1 MTEFPPLQ
9 VVWFKRDLRSFDH
22 QPLVEAARRGPVLPL
37 YIVEPDLW
45 RQPDAS
51 GRHHAFLAECLHEL
65 RQDLARL
72 GQPLIIRKGAAV
84 EVLRALHARRG
95 IATLW
100 SHEET
105 GNGFTYARDLAV
117 KAFCREAGIP
127 WEEPRQTG
135 VVRRLKS
142 RNGWAQ
148 RWDRDMHQPLQ
159 PEPAL
164 TPLPGIEPGPLPTA
178 QDLSLAPDPCPGRQR
193 GGRRAGLA
201 CLDSF
206 LSQRGRT
213 YRAAMSSPVTGFDA
227 CSRLSPH
234 LAFGTLSL
242 REVTQRAADRLRALV
257 ESGDSGAARQWQ
269 GAVGSFLSRLH
280 WHCHFMQKLEDAPE
294 LEFRN
299 LHRAHD
305 GLRPREPDAA
315 RLAAWCAGET
325 GLPFVDATMRAL
337 NATGWMN
344 FRMRAMLMAVAAYHL
359 WLDWRAPGEHLARAF
374 TDYEPGIHWPQVQ
387 MQSGTT
393 GINTIRIYN
402 PVKQGQDQDPQGVF
416 IRRWVPELSEVPDAF
431 LHAPWTWGGAA
442 SLLGRR
448 YPEPI
453 VDPLATARAARDRV
467 WGLRKEREFHR
478 EADRIQD
485 RHGSRKAGIANRGQ
499 RNDGVPAA
507 RKGWTKAAPD
517 GQLSLFAA
525 GPEPVS
531 AVPEPESHPDP
542 AQAGQIT

>member
-1 MTEFPPLQ
+1 MPDFPPLQ
-9 VVWFKRDLRSFDH
+9 VVWFKRDLRCFDH
-22 QPLVEAARRGPVLPL
+22 QPLVEASRRGPVLPL

-45 RQPDAS
+45 RQPDVS
-51 GRHHAFLAECLHEL
+51 GRQYSFLAECLTEL
-65 RQDLARL
+65 RDDLARL

-84 EVLRALHARRG
+84 DVFRALHARRG
-95 IATLW
+95 IDTLW

-127 WEEPRQTG
+127 WQEPRQTG
-135 VVRRLKS
+135 VIRRLKS

-148 RWDRDMHQPLQ
+148 RWDRDMRQPL
-159 PEPAL
+159 L
-164 TPLPGIEPGPLPTA
+164 TPLPGIEPGSMPSA
-178 QDLSLAPDPCPGRQR
+178 QDLGLAKDLCPGRQP
-193 GGRRAGLA
+193 GGRLAGLA

-206 LSQRGRT
+206 LTQRGRT

-242 REVTQRAADRLRALV
+242 REVTQRAEDRLRGLV
-257 ESGDSGAARQWQ
+257 ELGEDSSARQWQ
-269 GAVGSFLSRLH
+269 SAVASFLSRLH
-280 WHCHFMQKLEDAPE
+280 WHCHFMQKLEDAPD
-294 LEFRN
+294 LEFSN
-299 LHRAHD
+299 LHPAHD
-305 GLRPREPDAA
+305 GLRPSQPDAI
-315 RLAAWCAGET
+315 RLAAWCKGET

-402 PVKQGQDQDPQGVF
+402 PVKQGQDQDPQGIFV
-416 IRRWVPELSEVPDAF
+416 RRWIPELADVPDAHI
-431 LHAPWTWGGAA
+431 HAPWTWSGAG
-442 SLLGRR
+442 SVLGRR

-453 VDPLATARAARDRV
+453 VDPLAAARAARDRV
-467 WGLRKEREFHR
+467 WGLRREREFHH

-499 RNDGVPAA
+499 PKTRATAG
-507 RKGWTKAAPD
+507 RKGQVKAAMTD
-517 GQLSLFAA
+517 QLSLFNTLS
-525 GPEPVS
+525 EPANSVDTDTDLTGS
-531 AVPEPESHPDP
+531 TS
-542 AQAGQIT
+542 